1 MGSYK
6 EAGVDQTRKDAVV
19 DQILHLIKSTYDP
32 RVIDRPWGFAGLFQ
46 LSGNG
51 KVFDRTYKKPTLVAC
66 ADGVGTKLKVAHLCG
81 KHDTVGIDL
90 VAMNVNDLVVT
101 GGEPLFFLDYVAM
114 SKVDEVTLLEV
125 VKGLVEGCKQSGCAL
140 LGGETAEMPG
150 TCPPGEYE
158 LAGFAV
164 GVVERDRL
172 LDGTNVEEGDVVIAL
187 ASSGLHSNGYSLV
200 RKVCFDDAKRKVGE
214 RIPELG
220 ETLGEALLRPTR
232 IYVKAVKAAL
242 APYRRRKA
250 VKAMANVTGG
260 GMIENIPRVL
270 PKGCSVEIDAKSWE
284 VPPIFGLLEAW
295 GKIDRAEMWRVFN
308 MGVGFV
314 LIVAPYYADA
324 AIRRLAEVGERA
336 WVVGKVVR
344 GKQEVL
350 IRT

>member
-1 MGSYK
+1 M
-6 EAGVDQTRKDAVV
+6 RK
-19 DQILHLIKSTYDP
+19 L
-32 RVIDRPWGFAGLFQ
+32 
-46 LSGNG
+46 
-51 KVFDRTYKKPTLVAC
+51 
-66 ADGVGTKLKVAHLCG
+66 
-81 KHDTVGIDL
+81 
-90 VAMNVNDLVVT
+90 
-101 GGEPLFFLDYVAM
+101 
-114 SKVDEVTLLEV
+114 
-125 VKGLVEGCKQSGCAL
+125 
-140 LGGETAEMPG
+140 
-150 TCPPGEYE
+150 
-158 LAGFAV
+158 
-164 GVVERDRL
+164 
-172 LDGTNVEEGDVVIAL
+172 
-187 ASSGLHSNGYSLV
+187 
-200 RKVCFDDAKRKVGE
+200 CFDYAKRKVGE

-232 IYVKAVKAAL
+232 IYVKAVKVAL

-350 IRT
+350 IRS